1 MANELVTTSK
11 NPFIRAADQL
21 RTTGT
26 IDRKAAT
33 GATSEPAPTRST
45 RARLNFIPD
54 SDMLYA
60 MIDRALSA
68 LSKGRIFD
76 RGAILNLLV

>member
-1 MANELVTTSK
+1 MANNLITTSN
-11 NPFIRAADQL
+11 NPFLRAADQL
-21 RTTGT
+21 REKGK
-26 IDRKAAT
+26 IDRKAILEET
-33 GATSEPAPTRST
+33 PIPTRSS

-54 SDMLYA
+54 GDTLMG
-60 MIDRALSA
+60 MIDRAVSA

>member
-1 MANELVTTSK
+1 MANELVTTSR

-21 RTTGT
+21 RATGS
-26 IDRKAAT
+26 IDRAQALPT
-33 GATSEPAPTRST
+33 PQELPTRST

-54 SDMLYA
+54 GDLLRQ

-68 LSKGRIFD
+68 LGKGRIFD
-76 RGAILNLLV
+76 RGSILNLLV

>member
-1 MANELVTTSK
+1 MANELVTTSR

-21 RTTGT
+21 KATGS
-26 IDRKAAT
+26 IDRKAALP
-33 GATSEPAPTRST
+33 EPEALPTRST

-54 SDMLYA
+54 GDLLRQ

>member
-1 MANELVTTSK
+1 MANELITTSR
-11 NPFIRAADQL
+11 NPFMRAAEQL
-21 RTTGT
+21 RATGT
-26 IDRKAAT
+26 IDRKAAVEM
-33 GATSEPAPTRST
+33 EPLPARST

-54 SDMLYA
+54 GDMLAA
-60 MIDRALSA
+60 MIDRALTA

>member
-1 MANELVTTSK
+1 MANDLISTSR

-21 RTTGT
+21 KATGT
-26 IDRKAAT
+26 IDRAA
-33 GATSEPAPTRST
+33 ALPAPDDAPTRST

-54 SDMLYA
+54 SDMLRQ

-76 RGAILNLLV
+76 RGAILNLLA

>member
-1 MANELVTTSK
+1 MANDLVTTSR

-21 RTTGT
+21 RATGS
-26 IDRKAAT
+26 IDRASALPAAQ
-33 GATSEPAPTRST
+33 ELPVRST

-54 SDMLYA
+54 GDLLRQ
-60 MIDRALSA
+60 MIDRAVSA

>member
-1 MANELVTTSK
+1 MANELITTSR
-11 NPFIRAADQL
+11 NPFLRAAEQL

-26 IDRKAAT
+26 IDRKSAVEL
-33 GATSEPAPTRST
+33 EPLPSKST

-54 SDMLYA
+54 GDMLYA

>member
-1 MANELVTTSK
+1 MANDLISTSR

-21 RTTGT
+21 RATGN
-26 IDRKAAT
+26 IDRAT
-33 GATSEPAPTRST
+33 ALPAPEELPTRSS

-54 SDMLYA
+54 GDMLRQ

-76 RGAILNLLV
+76 RGAILNLVV

>member
-1 MANELVTTSK
+1 MANELVTTSR

-21 RTTGT
+21 KATGT
-26 IDRKAAT
+26 IDRRTAL
-33 GATSEPAPTRST
+33 PALEELPTKST

-54 SDMLYA
+54 GDMLRQ

-76 RGAILNLLV
+76 RGAILNLVV

>member
-1 MANELVTTSK
+1 MANDLISTSR

-21 RTTGT
+21 RATGN
-26 IDRKAAT
+26 IDRKAAIEM
-33 GATSEPAPTRST
+33 EPLPAKST

-60 MIDRALSA
+60 MIDRALAA

>member
-1 MANELVTTSK
+1 MANDLVTIK
-11 NPFIRAADQL
+11 NPFLRAAEQL

-33 GATSEPAPTRST
+33 LGTSEPAPTRST

-54 SDMLYA
+54 SDMLFN

-68 LSKGRIFD
+68 LGKGRIFD